1 MLEKEII
8 QNFKDVYHMF
18 EDDLS
23 KELYLNR
30 LAWLIT
36 DDFGYIEKI
45 VKKSHPDMPVWSRCS
60 EEEFVMELPCDKNIV
75 FYGAGSFAERILP
88 YIKEKMKNIEFCDG
102 NREKQKSGF
111 HGYPVMHPDEAVR
124 SGNNK
129 SFVICTTKYTDEV
142 REYLLANGI
151 LQENIIDIR
160 PYFCCGTGDEYFYE
174 NFLEFSDKEI
184 FIDAGCCDLGTT
196 ADFFKVCKNLQ
207 KSYAFEPDAENYK
220 KCIER
225 MEREKDT
232 LPEIIMLPYGTWSC
246 KTELHFK
253 ATSDGCSHIGEGNTI
268 IKTMPIDD
276 IVDIADKVT
285 FIKMDVEGAE
295 LESLKGAEKIIKRDR
310 PKLAI
315 CIYHK
320 PEDMITLPLYIKSLV
335 SEYKIYLRSYSN
347 ADNEMVLYAIP

>member
-8 QNFKDVYHMF
+8 QNFKDIYHMF

-36 DDFGYIEKI
+36 GNYEYVEKI
-45 VKKSHPDMPVWSRCS
+45 VKRSHPAMPVWSRCS
-60 EEEFVMELPCDKNIV
+60 EEEFVLKLPCEKHIV

-88 YIKEKMKNIEFCDG
+88 YIKGRLKHIEFCDG
-102 NREKQKSGF
+102 SREKQKSGF
-111 HGYPVMHPDEAVR
+111 FGYPVVSPEEAVKN
-124 SGNNK
+124 GKNK

-142 REYLLANGI
+142 REYLLLNEI
-151 LQENIIDIR
+151 LQDNIIDIR

-174 NFLEFSDKEI
+174 DFLEFSDKEI
-184 FIDAGCCDLGTT
+184 FVDAGCCDLGTT
-196 ADFFKVCKNLQ
+196 ADFFKVCRNLQ
-207 KSYAFEPDAENYK
+207 KAYAFEPDEANYK
-220 KCIER
+220 KCMER
-225 MEREKDT
+225 IEREKEN
-232 LPEIIMLPYGTWSC
+232 LPEVVMLPYGTWSE
-246 KTELHFK
+246 KTELHFA
-253 ATSDGCSHIGEGNTI
+253 ATADGCSHIGEGNAV
-268 IKTMPIDD
+268 IKTAPIDD
-276 IVDIADKVT
+276 IVDPADKVT

-295 LESLKGAEKIIKRDR
+295 LESLKGAEKVIKRDK

-320 PEDMITLPLYIKSLV
+320 PEDVVTLPLYIKSLV
-335 SEYKIYLRSYSN
+335 PEYKFYLRSYSN